1 MALIANEHLA
11 TSFDIHTGEIE
22 GRPSVKRRLSELH
35 GAFADTAAYEAALRD
50 GDPVIYMVASVE
62 PAEGDGQLHYGIGVL
77 MPGRIG
83 AEYYLTKGHLHAW
96 RPAAEVYIGLSG
108 EGAMLLED
116 EQTGA
121 TSLVPLRANSAV
133 YVPGSTAH
141 RTINTGDAPLVY
153 IGVYPASAGHDY
165 GAIAERNFQQV
176 LAAIDGR
183 PTLIDRAAYMSA
195 LAPVSTTN
203 GGTHES

>member
-1 MALIANEHLA
+1 MVRIAAELLS
-11 TSFDIHTGEIE
+11 TSFNVDTGEIDA
-22 GRPSVKRRLSELH
+22 RPSAKRRLSELR

-50 GDPVIYMVASVE
+50 GDPVVYMVTSVE
-62 PAEGDGQLHYGIGVL
+62 PGQGDGQLHYGLGVL
-77 MPGRIG
+77 MPGRVG

-116 EQTGA
+116 EQSGETTLA
-121 TSLVPLRANSAV
+121 PLRANSVV

-141 RTINTGDAPLVY
+141 RTINTGDTPLVY
-153 IGVYPASAGHDY
+153 IGVYPAAAGHDY

-183 PTLIDRAAYMSA
+183 PTLIDRPAFVAS
-195 LAPVSTTN
+195 LAPTTDDKARKQ
-203 GGTHES
+203 